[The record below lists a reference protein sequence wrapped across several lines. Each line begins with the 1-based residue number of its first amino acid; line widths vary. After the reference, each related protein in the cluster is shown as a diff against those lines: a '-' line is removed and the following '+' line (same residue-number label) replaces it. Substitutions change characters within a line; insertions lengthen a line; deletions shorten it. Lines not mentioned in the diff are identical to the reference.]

1 MSENQLEI
9 EEPDKMVDLVE
20 KILEFN
26 RPNQEGQRQYILTTV
41 PILSGLPISIK
52 NRK

>member
-9 EEPDKMVDLVE
+9 EEPEKILVE

-26 RPNQEGQRQYILTTV
+26 RPNQDGQRQYILTTV
-41 PILSGLPISIK
+41 PILSRLPISIK